1 MFRIATGLFK
11 YRKIINKTI
20 FSFAIEADKAKI
32 VSMQMNEKV
41 EIMK

>member
-11 YRKIINKTI
+11 YRTIISKNH

-41 EIMK
+41 ETMK